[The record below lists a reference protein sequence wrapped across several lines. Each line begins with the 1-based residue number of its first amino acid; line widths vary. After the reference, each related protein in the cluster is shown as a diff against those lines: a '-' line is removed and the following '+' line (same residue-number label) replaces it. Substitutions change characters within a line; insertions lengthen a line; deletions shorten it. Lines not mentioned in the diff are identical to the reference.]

1 MKINYMQLH
10 RLKLKFDVVLFSV
23 KNRLIVSK
31 IISDEPFLIS
41 LVEVNNRK
49 ITTLKISF
57 IKMLL
62 TTLSCFTDNSKGL
75 DVSYVDR
82 SNKC

>member
-75 DVSYVDR
+75 DVSYV
-82 SNKC
+82 S